1 MDSKELRNL
10 HEAYMDVYAPQEN
23 IEEGLRS
30 AVKRLLG
37 GGKKEAEAPKPE
49 SRGDQLRKKYNVGP
63 EKSDTSAKR
72 QILDRSRA
80 KAEKDEKDYG
90 DKPFQKQVAQK
101 SKAAHDRYLKAGYSK
116 YGAGD
121 ARGRG
126 NKAAKRAASLNREE
140 FEYIVNALVE
150 EGYDLSNY
158 TWDEMYEVCLDE
170 AVKGASRHDT
180 EMRKAASTERKSG
193 IKNRLSPA
201 AGKDNANK
209 MQRDIKF
216 FDKLTKK
223 NRNVVGLVTKE
234 EVEQIDE
241 LSVGKMLAYTK
252 TAEKNRSDLNKKW
265 DKGTASYREK
275 MRVLGRE
282 EGEERASKNIKKKT
296 GKRPYEMNALDKARY
311 AVTKEDYVDEG
322 AAGDVAARAE
332 KLAAQRKGQTPER
345 KQMYASLASKAS
357 ERERGGPR
365 IIDLGGRGGRKGL
378 TQSDRDARREYDAEY
393 SYETGDKNSTPG
405 PGTITKNKRKLAAQ
419 KARGQHA
426 ECYDLYDII
435 LSHLIDEGY
444 ADTNESALVIMANMS
459 EEWRQSIVEGDN
471 YDKNRKRAAQRAA
484 ERNAARDAGK
494 TGNVPGVGY
503 VTPRRERETYV
514 DAAGTTRH
522 KSGAK
527 MP

>member
-49 SRGDQLRKKYNVGP
+49 SRGEQLRKKYNVGP

-101 SKAAHDRYLKAGYSK
+101 SKAAHDSYLKAGYSK

-126 NKAAKRAASLNREE
+126 NKARKRAASLNREE

-201 AGKDNANK
+201 AGKDNADK
-209 MQRDIKF
+209 MQRDVKF

-234 EVEQIDE
+234 EVEGLDE
-241 LSVGKMLAYTK
+241 GYMPSTQKRADKMMKLWNEVSK
-252 TAEKNRSDLNKKW
+252 LRRTASEKGDFGHPEAEAKHKQADKVYNFSRLTSDLAKKR
-265 DKGTASYREK
+265 DKDA
-275 MRVLGRE
+275 
-282 EGEERASKNIKKKT
+282 KKS
-296 GKRPYEMNALDKARY
+296 EFN
-311 AVTKEDYVDEG
+311 ED
-322 AAGDVAARAE
+322 
-332 KLAAQRKGQTPER
+332 
-345 KQMYASLASKAS
+345 
-357 ERERGGPR
+357 
-365 IIDLGGRGGRKGL
+365 I
-378 TQSDRDARREYDAEY
+378 
-393 SYETGDKNSTPG
+393 
-405 PGTITKNKRKLAAQ
+405 
-419 KARGQHA
+419 
-426 ECYDLYDII
+426 YDII
-435 LSHLIDEGY
+435 LSHLIAEGY

-459 EEWRQSIVEGDN
+459 EEWRQSIVEVKLDP
-471 YDKNRKRAAQRAA
+471 QRASSFWSY
-484 ERNAARDAGK
+484 EC
-494 TGNVPGVGY
+494 VC
-503 VTPRRERETYV
+503 
-514 DAAGTTRH
+514 
-522 KSGAK
+522 
-527 MP
+527 